1 MELPK
6 SKSESSEAEKELRLR
21 EAPERSALKDLHASL
36 KPREELERIGR
47 KNLSDAALI
56 AILLRSGTT
65 GKNVIDLAR
74 HILADFN
81 GLENLAR
88 ADHTELIQHRIR
100 GLGKV
105 KAMEL
110 SAAMELGLRIAE
122 RSKKRFAAARIDS
135 PRNAYEVMQPFA
147 DNLKQEYFWVL
158 LLDTRNQLIREPVE
172 VSIGLID
179 STPVHPREIFTEA
192 IRYRAKSI
200 ILVHNHPSGDPAP
213 SSQDIKITRRMLDA
227 ARLLDIPVRDHI
239 IVGRAYCDPPSFVSL
254 REQGLLSFD

>member
-1 MELPK
+1 MEPPK
-6 SKSESSEAEKELRLR
+6 SKSDDAGAESELRLR
-21 EAPERSALKDLHASL
+21 EAPERSPLRELHASL

-74 HILADFN
+74 HILAEFN
-81 GLENLAR
+81 GLEHLAL
-88 ADHTELIQHRIR
+88 ADHTELVQHHIR

-110 SAAMELGLRIAE
+110 SAAMELGLRIAA
-122 RSKKRFAAARIDS
+122 RTKKSFESTKIECPCDACK
-135 PRNAYEVMQPFA
+135 VMQPFA

-158 LLDTRNQLIREPVE
+158 LLDTRNRLIREPVE
-172 VSIGLID
+172 VSVGLID

-200 ILVHNHPSGDPAP
+200 ILVHNHPSGDPTP
-213 SSQDIKITRRMLDA
+213 SSQDVKITRRMLDA
-227 ARLLDIPVRDHI
+227 SKLLDIPVRDHI
-239 IVGRAYCDPPSFVSL
+239 IVGRTYCDPPSFVSL
-254 REQGLLSFD
+254 REQGLLCFD

>member
-1 MELPK
+1 MEQRK
-6 SKSESSEAEKELRLR
+6 SESKSEWNAR
-21 EAPERSALKDLHASL
+21 EAPERSPIKDLHYSL

-47 KNLSDAALI
+47 KNLSDASLI

-74 HILADFN
+74 HILAEFN

-88 ADHTELIQHRIR
+88 ADHSELIQHRIR

-122 RSKKRFAAARIDS
+122 RTKKHFAAVKIECPLD
-135 PRNAYEVMQPFA
+135 AYKVMEPFVE
-147 DNLKQEYFWVL
+147 DMKQESFRVL
-158 LLDTRNQLIREPVE
+158 LLDTKNKLIREPVE
-172 VSIGLID
+172 VSMGLVD

-200 ILVHNHPSGDPAP
+200 ILAHNHPSGDPSP
-213 SSQDIKITRRMLDA
+213 SSQDIKITRRMIDA
-227 ARLLDIPVRDHI
+227 ANLLDIPVRDHI
-239 IVGRAYCDPPSFVSL
+239 IVGKPFCDPPSFVSI
-254 REQGLLSFD
+254 REQGLMSFD